1 MATDSEAQEI
11 ARKMSEA
18 VDEQSRAMYRI
29 AMEQI
34 DAGVPIDVAMEATQR
49 QFVGQYATALAE
61 AFNTL
66 LQISV
71 TSAQILQMPVG
82 DVTLSKSLYS
92 NAQAVSAE
100 VKALVEQ
107 HARGMQSVRALALS
121 LYDGYAAAGAA
132 GRPLEGVSKAELPQP
147 VKALLAADRS
157 GDLAELLDEAKTA
170 AARPKTAA
178 LRAAYVELIDAW
190 EAGAGADIIERK
202 TRVAFAE
209 KTRYH
214 ATRIAQTEL
223 ALAHG
228 RQRARDVMGDD
239 ALQAVRIMLNPA
251 HPTPDICDLH
261 AGVDLYGLGAGVYPK
276 ALAPTPAYHPHC
288 WCRVKSMYS
297 VTVPDGIKVDP
308 QAVVRYLSGL
318 APSVARRVA
327 GSGLRLTELLAAE
340 RYMDV
345 VNRGKPDAYMTVPV
359 SEAAKAPLI
368 PSVTPPAGAA

>member
-1 MATDSEAQEI
+1 MVTDGEAQEI
-11 ARKMSEA
+11 ARKVSESVA
-18 VDEQSRAMYRI
+18 RQSREMYDSAM
-29 AMEQI
+29 AQI
-34 DAGVPIDVAMEATQR
+34 EAGTPIDVAIEAAQR
-49 QFVGQYATALAE
+49 QFVGQYATAIAE

-66 LQISV
+66 LQLSV

-82 DVTLSKSLYS
+82 DVTLSESLYA
-92 NAQAVSAE
+92 NARQASAE
-100 VKALVEQ
+100 VKVLLEQ
-107 HARGMQSVRALALS
+107 HARGMQSVRALALA

-132 GRPLEGVSKAELPQP
+132 GRPLEWVSKAELPQP

-157 GDLAELLDEAKTA
+157 SDLAGLLDEAKA
-170 AARPKTAA
+170 AAAQPKTAA
-178 LRAAYVELIDAW
+178 LRAAYVELINAW

-202 TRVAFAE
+202 TRVALAE
-209 KTRYH
+209 KTRQY
-214 ATRIAQTEL
+214 ADRIARTEL

-297 VTVPDGIKVDP
+297 VAVPDGVKADP
-308 QAVVRYLSGL
+308 QAVTRYLSGL

-327 GSGLRLTELLAAE
+327 GSGLRLTELMAAE
-340 RYMDV
+340 RHMDV
-345 VNRGKPDAYMTVPV
+345 INHGKPDAYLTVPV
-359 SEAAKAPLI
+359 GEAAKVALI
-368 PSVTPPAGAA
+368 PGVTPPASAA